1 MTSTFEI
8 YKKKENMNQNEETNA
23 KLETLNKTM
32 LQVLEE
38 LKKMNRFLNNIENKP
53 MRVRMGPK

>member
-1 MTSTFEI
+1 
-8 YKKKENMNQNEETNA
+8 MNQNEETNT

-38 LKKMNRFLNNIENKP
+38 LKKMNKFLNNIENKP

>member
-1 MTSTFEI
+1 
-8 YKKKENMNQNEETNA
+8 MNQNEETNV

-38 LKKMNRFLNNIENKP
+38 LKKMNQFLNNIENKP
-53 MRVRMGPK
+53 IRVRMGPK

>member
-1 MTSTFEI
+1 MD
-8 YKKKENMNQNEETNA
+8 QNEEANA

-38 LKKMNRFLNNIENKP
+38 LKKMNKFLNNIENKP
-53 MRVRMGPK
+53 LRVRMGPK

>member
-1 MTSTFEI
+1 
-8 YKKKENMNQNEETNA
+8 MNQNEETNI

-32 LQVLEE
+32 LQVLEQ
-38 LKKMNRFLNNIENKP
+38 LKLMNKFLNNIENKP

>member
-1 MTSTFEI
+1 
-8 YKKKENMNQNEETNA
+8 MNQNEETNA

-38 LKKMNRFLNNIENKP
+38 LKNMNKFLNNIENKP
-53 MRVRMGPK
+53 MRVRMNLNNLY

>member
-1 MTSTFEI
+1 
-8 YKKKENMNQNEETNA
+8 MNQNEESNE
-23 KLETLNKTM
+23 KLETLNQTM

-38 LKKMNRFLNNIENKP
+38 LKKMNKFLNNIENKP